1 MFFTD
6 FLVKINIISPLFVGK
21 IVFSI
26 TFYSY
31 FSIKD
36 PCVYP
41 LNQSQISRFTEL
53 LLINYERWGRTTVWD
68 VYNAATELY
77 KANSMD
83 IPSLL
88 PQNRAMVNFL
98 AEQYA
103 I

>member
-1 MFFTD
+1 MKAIELTAEQVFRMIGMLTAIR
-6 FLVKINIISPLFVGK
+6 VKCDTTEK
-21 IVFSI
+21 E
-26 TFYSY
+26 
-31 FSIKD
+31 IKE